1 MDLTEMLHEPTGMS
15 FRKWLDDAHGLPN
28 KEPIGLVEI
37 RDVFNS
43 VDPYDHRYW
52 LKIGPSKL
60 KVRAQI
66 ELEHYRLTR

>member
-15 FRKWLDDAHGLPN
+15 FRKWLNDAHGSPN

-43 VDPYDHRYW
+43 VDP
-52 LKIGPSKL
+52 
-60 KVRAQI
+60 
-66 ELEHYRLTR
+66 

>member
-15 FRKWLDDAHGLPN
+15 FRKWLDDAHGLQN

-43 VDPYDHRYW
+43 VDPYDHRAPEVAGILAENW
-52 LKIGPSKL
+52 PFKIEGARPD
-60 KVRAQI
+60 
-66 ELEHYRLTR
+66 